1 MKNKPL
7 LSFGNILSMS
17 LGFMGIQMGFAI
29 QNANASRI
37 LQTYGADVEH
47 LSWFWIVAPLT
58 GMIVQPIVG
67 HYSDNTW
74 CKLLSCGCHYYR
86 YRAHPY
92 A

>member
-47 LSWFWIVAPLT
+47 LSWF
-58 GMIVQPIVG
+58 
-67 HYSDNTW
+67 
-74 CKLLSCGCHYYR
+74 
-86 YRAHPY
+86 
-92 A
+92 

>member
-37 LQTYGADVEH
+37 LQTYGADVASTLASGPFKVTEWNKGQYVKFEKNENYWDAANVN
-47 LSWFWIVAPLT
+47 LDELYI
-58 GMIVQPIVG
+58 
-67 HYSDNTW
+67 DNGEL
-74 CKLLSCGCHYYR
+74 K
-86 YRAHPY
+86 
-92 A
+92 